1 MDGVYQNCYVSSCHS
16 FTAFTF
22 LRSWRVRQRA
32 ATPEYNLYAHQ
43 LLGHRPTPLRCSR
56 RGNQSPPLVAGP
68 VAAATAGD
76 RGLCGVTHRQP
87 KTVAETWENG
97 LGRGWAV
104 SGQGP
109 SGLLATSSQC
119 ICPCWEIFLYLFYHD
134 FAKLYGPSQIL
145 QKYTSGVVAHGV
157 RDITLWAAALGAA
170 SSGPWAWPR
179 PSVVGRG
186 VRGLTPITP
195 KFSRKCHNNA
205 KKRKERGR
213 GKGVRE
219 EVVKVRS
226 SAGFSSR

>member
-119 ICPCWEIFLYLFYHD
+119 ICPCWEIFFIFILSRFCKTIWSITN
-134 FAKLYGPSQIL
+134 FAKIYLASWP
-145 QKYTSGVVAHGV
+145 TASG
-157 RDITLWAAALGAA
+157 T
-170 SSGPWAWPR
+170 
-179 PSVVGRG
+179 
-186 VRGLTPITP
+186 
-195 KFSRKCHNNA
+195 
-205 KKRKERGR
+205 
-213 GKGVRE
+213 
-219 EVVKVRS
+219 
-226 SAGFSSR
+226 